1 MKYTYLKAHGY
12 KGFFA
17 KLGTLDIEL
26 DLSQCTH
33 KIVLIEGENGYGK
46 STLINIL
53 HLMPDDSSSFIDGE
67 PGYKELWVNDYDI
80 NYKACIKHNIKS
92 NGSRDTTKAYL
103 YRLNGDMWED
113 LNPNG
118 NISSYKDLLYSIF
131 GIDPNFIALS
141 KISSENRGLVDKRPS
156 ERKMFF
162 SSIISNIEV
171 FNNMY
176 KTLNKKSSIYK
187 SNVNTITAK
196 INQIG
201 NLDQLQIRLS
211 KLEQDL
217 ELLQNSK
224 DNLIATIS
232 SDKSKIQLLDPNN
245 EIQNTFNDI
254 YKDIKLINNELK
266 TNELNINTIKNKYAK
281 DISLDKI
288 QDEYIRIKQVINE
301 INTSIQVYQSK
312 INRTLQDRDDE
323 AENLQIKSAKLESLK
338 METNYTDLKSLIKSS
353 EEKISMYKDIIDKI
367 GIKDINSISK
377 DEFILGL
384 NTLKEIKET
393 IDQLYYTKDYNIVIK
408 TIENIKNN
416 TLPDLINIE
425 TELNTLNSRLVDLS
439 VELSEYTTLS
449 EVSKKIANRPKQC
462 KIDQC
467 LFIKDSLEA
476 IKKNPDENISRIEKE
491 INECKDR
498 IEYLTTYKNDSME
511 IINTNNYINTIIRSI
526 KNNNGILCKLPV
538 DIDLFGSVDSILQA
552 IEDKKDFK
560 EIDIL
565 YEYLQYANI
574 IEQYKSELCV
584 YNKLKQDEQIY
595 KAKNEIV
602 DDVMEDINR
611 IQSRMNNIQLEI
623 DDYNNK
629 IIELNTTS
637 SKLQDT
643 LVQYETLLKLI
654 DKNNNLKYRK
664 EDLVNRYETIKS
676 KMAEI
681 KISLDNINN
690 NTVELSNINNRIT
703 PLNKERDEIN
713 HAMRLSREYAKELE
727 VYSNMYN
734 KIEILK
740 KYSSPTKNGIQMLFI
755 EMYMNKILSTANQLL
770 GLLFNGE
777 YMLKQPIINQSEFR
791 LPCIGDRMECDD
803 VSSMSTSQKC
813 MIGMILSFSVLR
825 HSNSR
830 LNIASMDE
838 IDGGLDHQN
847 RLIFFPIVCQMI
859 DILQLDQVFIISHNQ
874 EIDYSNCDVINLS
887 NPQVNNILRI

>member
-1 MKYTYLKAHGY
+1 MKYTYVKAHGY

-33 KIVLIEGENGYGK
+33 KIILIEGENGYGK

-53 HLMPDDSSSFIDGE
+53 HLLPDDSSSFIEGE
-67 PGYKELWVNDYDI
+67 PGYKEIWVNDYDV

-103 YRLNGDMWED
+103 FRLNGDTWED

-176 KTLNKKSSIYK
+176 KSLNKKSSIYK
-187 SNVNTITAK
+187 SNVNNITSK

-201 NLDQLQIRLS
+201 NVEQLTIRLNR
-211 KLEQDL
+211 LEQDL
-217 ELLQNSK
+217 QLLQNTK
-224 DNLIATIS
+224 DNLISSIS

-245 EIQNTFNDI
+245 EIQDTFNDI
-254 YKDIKLINNELK
+254 YKDIKLINGELK
-266 TNELNINTIKNKYAK
+266 NNGLNIESIKNKYAK
-281 DISLDKI
+281 DIELEKI
-288 QDEYIRIKQVINE
+288 PEEYKHIKQLVTD

-312 INRTLQDRDDE
+312 ITRTLQDRDDE
-323 AENLQIKSAKLESLK
+323 AENLQVKSAKLESLK
-338 METNYTDLKSLIKSS
+338 LENSYTDLKSLIKAS
-353 EEKISMYKDIIDKI
+353 EEKISMYKDIIDRI
-367 GIKDINSISK
+367 GITDINSISK

-408 TIENIKNN
+408 TLDNIRNN
-416 TLPDLINIE
+416 TLPDLVNIE
-425 TELNTLNSRLVDLS
+425 NELSQLNNQLVDLS
-439 VELSEYTTLS
+439 IQLSEYNTLF
-449 EVSKKIANRPKQC
+449 EVSKKLANRPKEC
-462 KIDQC
+462 KNDNC

-476 IKKNPDENISRIEKE
+476 INKKPDENISRLQEE
-491 INECKDR
+491 INKCKDR
-498 IEYLTTYKNDSME
+498 IDYLNIYKNDSLE

-526 KNNNGILCKLPV
+526 KNNNTILCKLPI
-538 DIDLFGSVDSILQA
+538 DINIFGNVDSILQA
-552 IEDKKDFK
+552 IEDKRDFK
-560 EIDIL
+560 EIDTL

-574 IEQYKSELCV
+574 IEQYKSEIDI
-584 YNKLKQDEQIY
+584 YNKLKQDEKIY
-595 KAKNEIV
+595 NAKNEIV

-611 IQSRMNNIQLEI
+611 ITARMDNIQKEI
-623 DDYNNK
+623 DEYNNK
-629 IIELNTTS
+629 ILELNNQS
-637 SKLQDT
+637 SIFKNT
-643 LVQYETLLKLI
+643 IVQYETLLQLM
-654 DKNNNLKYRK
+654 DKNDNLKFRK
-664 EDLVNRYETIKS
+664 EDLINRYETIKS

-681 KISLDNINN
+681 KISLENITN
-690 NTVELSNINNRIT
+690 NTNELNNINNRLI

-713 HAMRLSREYAKELE
+713 HSIRLSQEYNEELQI
-727 VYSNMYN
+727 YTSMYN

-770 GLLFNGE
+770 ALLFNGE

-803 VSSMSTSQKC
+803 ISSMSTSQKC

-847 RLIFFPIVCQMI
+847 RLIFFPIVYQMI
-859 DILQLDQVFIISHNQ
+859 DILQLDQIFIISHNQ

-887 NPQVNNILRI
+887 NPQSNNILRV